1 MKLKM
6 ELKNLKKEIGF
17 NQKLYLDGIRQLKLV
32 GIMGLVVCCAAAML
46 TAMGYHINTSVYVMD
61 ELGNMIRRVPKGL
74 NLFQAHWSLFIT
86 FPVLVPVMTMMLF
99 NFLNHRNASDFYHA
113 IPDTRGSLYI
123 SYSAS
128 ILTWIGAIIGISTL
142 FSVISVSLL
151 PTYYI
156 IWSGV
161 PKVLFLIIS
170 ACVLVMGGVLIAL
183 GLTGTRMSNL
193 MVTLIILFLPRVFVT
208 VIMYILEEMMPFV
221 AWEYSTS
228 LFNPRYDLIAG
239 LPIALFSGI
248 NPFQY
253 GGSGV
258 YSLILGLIY
267 LMVGYVIFIRRKS
280 ESAGHAAISPKLQ
293 GVFRL
298 AVSLMICL
306 LPMYY
311 ISNCWVDLDYLDG
324 ETLFIILVFYV
335 IAVLVYFIYELMTT
349 GKLRAFKK
357 LCRGIGVLA
366 GLNVLL
372 FLVIIG
378 IYGTTIK
385 NTPEADRIDYIMLR
399 GEERDYFKAQLQ
411 QIRIRDEE
419 VAQVTSNALKRAI
432 EKSRSNYYGKY
443 IDQYGNIVETV
454 TQTVA
459 INVGIK
465 TIYRD
470 VLYTKTEWEKVNEY
484 LSERPEYYQVYSDLP
499 AYDSREMSI
508 YCESGNLSL
517 AQVAKIYEVMRE
529 EVKTI
534 DFEEWYTAVN
544 NYYYGNDKYVDY
556 IRLSLSVGTNGYRDT
571 IRLPIL
577 YSMTETLTC
586 YFKELQSASADKNML
601 KDWNIIHEMAD
612 GTYKDGYKTS
622 DLNIFLNGR
631 IVGKKTMLDGIDGQ
645 LEGSN
650 IKNGWETKVSGI
662 VRGGN
667 KESFL
672 TMIDRLFAGEY
683 EIDTQA
689 EAFLIIDIDA
699 NGNAYDA
706 KISTMVSSR
715 AYGKFVIPISDE
727 MPEEIEKLMGEALDK
742 FDQMNK

>member
-1 MKLKM
+1 MKLKR
-6 ELKNLKKEIGF
+6 ELKNMKKEIGF
-17 NQKLYLDGIRQLKLV
+17 NRKLYLDGIRQLRLV
-32 GIMGLVVCCAAAML
+32 GIMGLVVCCAAALL
-46 TAMGYHINTSVYVMD
+46 TAMGYHINTSMYVID
-61 ELGNMIRRVPKGL
+61 ELGNMIRRAPQGL
-74 NLFQAHWSLFIT
+74 TLFQAHWSLVLT
-86 FPVLVPVMTMMLF
+86 FPILVPVMTMMLF

-113 IPDTRGSLYI
+113 IPDTRGTLYI
-123 SYSAS
+123 SYSAA

-142 FSVISVSLL
+142 LSVISVSLL

-161 PKVLFLIIS
+161 PKTLFLIIA

-208 VIMYILEEMMPFV
+208 VVMYILEEMMPFV

-258 YSLILGLIY
+258 YSLILGLVY
-267 LMVGYVIFIRRKS
+267 MTAGYVIFVRRKS

-306 LPMYY
+306 LPMYF
-311 ISNCWVDLDYLDG
+311 ITSCWADSDVLDG

-385 NTPEADRIDYIMLR
+385 NTPEAEKIDYIMIR

-432 EKSRSNYYGKY
+432 ERSRSNYYGNYK
-443 IDQYGNIVETV
+443 DQYGNIVETV
-454 TQTVA
+454 SQTVA
-459 INVGIK
+459 INVGVK

-470 VLYTKTEWEKVNEY
+470 VLYTVTEWNVVSEY
-484 LSERPEYYQVYSDLP
+484 LSRRPEYYQVYCDLP

-508 YCESGNLSL
+508 YCESGNMSS

-534 DFEEWYTAVN
+534 DFEEWYSAVN
-544 NYYYGNDKYVDY
+544 NYYYSNDKYVDY
-556 IRLSLSVGTNGYRDT
+556 IRLSLNVGTTGYRDT

-586 YFKELQSASADKNML
+586 YFNELQSVSADKQML
-601 KDWNIIHEMAD
+601 KDWKIIHEMAD
-612 GTYKDGYKTS
+612 GTYKGGYKTS
-622 DLNIFLNGR
+622 NLDIFLNAR
-631 IVGKKTMLDGIDGQ
+631 IVGKNAMLDGIDGWI
-645 LEGSN
+645 EGFSAEN
-650 IKNGWETKVSGI
+650 NWVIKASGI
-662 VRGGN
+662 VN
-667 KESFL
+667 EKNSESFL
-672 TMIDRLFAGEY
+672 MMIDRLFAGEY

-706 KISTMVSSR
+706 EINTWYSSR
-715 AYGKFVIPISDE
+715 AYGKFVVPISEE
-727 MPEEIEKLMGEALDK
+727 MPKEIKELMGEVLDK
-742 FDQMNK
+742 YEQLNK

>member
-1 MKLKM
+1 
-6 ELKNLKKEIGF
+6 
-17 NQKLYLDGIRQLKLV
+17 
-32 GIMGLVVCCAAAML
+32 
-46 TAMGYHINTSVYVMD
+46 
-61 ELGNMIRRVPKGL
+61 
-74 NLFQAHWSLFIT
+74 
-86 FPVLVPVMTMMLF
+86 MLF

-123 SYSAS
+123 SYVAA
-128 ILTWIGAIIGISTL
+128 IMTWIGAIIGISTL
-142 FSVISVSLL
+142 LSVISVSLL

-156 IWSGV
+156 IWSEV
-161 PKVLFLIIS
+161 PKALFLIIS
-170 ACVLVMGGVLIAL
+170 ACVLVMGGISIAL

-193 MVTLIILFLPRVFVT
+193 LVTLIILFLPRVFVT
-208 VIMYILEEMMPFV
+208 VVMYILEGMMPFV

-239 LPIALFSGI
+239 LPIALLSGI
-248 NPFQY
+248 NPFRY

-258 YSLILGLIY
+258 YSLILGLLY
-267 LMVGYVIFIRRKS
+267 LAAGYVIFVRRKS

-311 ISNCWVDLDYLDG
+311 ITECWVDLDYLDG

-335 IAVLVYFIYELMTT
+335 IAVLAYFIYELMTT

-357 LCRGIGVLA
+357 LCRGIGILA

-385 NTPEADRIDYIMLR
+385 NTPEADKIDYIMIR

-411 QIRIRDEE
+411 QIRIRDDE
-419 VAQVTSNALKRAI
+419 VAQATSNALKRAI
-432 EKSRSNYYGKY
+432 ERSRSNNYYGNY
-443 IDQYGNIVETV
+443 RDQYGNIVETV
-454 TQTVA
+454 NQTVA
-459 INVGIK
+459 INVGMR
-465 TIYRD
+465 TIYRE
-470 VLYTKTEWEKVNEY
+470 VLYTKTEWEIVTEY

-508 YCESGNLSL
+508 YCESGNMSSE
-517 AQVAKIYEVMRE
+517 QVAKIYEVMRE

-534 DFEEWYTAVN
+534 DFEEWYTAVE
-544 NYYYGNDKYVDY
+544 NYYYSSDQFVDY
-556 IRLSLSVGTNGYRDT
+556 IRLSLSVGTTGYRDT

-586 YFKELQSASADKNML
+586 YFKELQSASADKKML
-601 KDWNIIHEMAD
+601 EDWKIIREMAG
-612 GTYKDGYKTS
+612 GTYKGGYKSS
-622 DLNIFLNGR
+622 DLYIFLDAR
-631 IVGKKTMLDGIDGQ
+631 IVGKDAVLDGIDGWI
-645 LEGSN
+645 EGFN
-650 IKNGWETKVSGI
+650 VEDKWETKASGI
-662 VRGGN
+662 IN
-667 KESFL
+667 ESNQESFL
-672 TMIDRLFAGEY
+672 TMTDRLFAGEY

-699 NGNAYDA
+699 NGNAYDEEN
-706 KISTMVSSR
+706 MWYSSR
-715 AYGKFVIPISDE
+715 AYGKFVLPISE
-727 MPEEIEKLMGEALDK
+727 EVPEEIKEVMGEVLSK
-742 FDQMNK
+742 FEELNKEK

>member
-61 ELGNMIRRVPKGL
+61 EFGNMIRRVPKGL

-258 YSLILGLIY
+258 YSLILGLVY
-267 LMVGYVIFIRRKS
+267 LMAGYVIFIRRKS

-385 NTPEADRIDYIMLR
+385 NTPDADRIDYIMLR

-432 EKSRSNYYGKY
+432 ERSRSNYYGKY
-443 IDQYGNIVETV
+443 KDQYGNIVETV
-454 TQTVA
+454 SQTVA
-459 INVGIK
+459 INVGMK

-470 VLYTKTEWEKVNEY
+470 VLYTVTEWNVVSEY
-484 LSERPEYYQVYSDLP
+484 LSQRPEYYQVYSDLP
-499 AYDSREMSI
+499 AYDDKEMSI
-508 YCESGNLSL
+508 YCESGNMS
-517 AQVAKIYEVMRE
+517 ASQVAKIYEVMRE

-534 DFEEWYTAVN
+534 DFEEWYTAIE

-556 IRLSLSVGTNGYRDT
+556 IRLSLSVGTTGYRDT

-586 YFKELQSASADKNML
+586 YFAELQSASADKQML
-601 KDWNIIHEMAD
+601 KDWNMIREMAD
-612 GTYKDGYKTS
+612 GTYKEEYKTS
-622 DLNIFLNGR
+622 DLYIFLNAR
-631 IVGKKTMLDGIDGQ
+631 IVGKKTMLDGIDGS

-650 IKNGWETKVSGI
+650 IENSWRTKASGI
-662 VRGGN
+662 ANEKN

-689 EAFLIIDIDA
+689 DAFLIVEIDA
-699 NGNAYDA
+699 NGNAYHDGDKA
-706 KISTMVSSR
+706 WASSR
-715 AYGKFVIPISDE
+715 AYGKFVIPISDQV
-727 MPEEIEKLMGEALDK
+727 PEEIEELMGEVLDK
-742 FDQMNK
+742 YEQLNK

>member
-6 ELKNLKKEIGF
+6 ELKNWKKEIGF

-46 TAMGYHINTSVYVMD
+46 TAMGYHINTPVYVMD

>member
-221 AWEYSTS
+221 AWEYATS

-544 NYYYGNDKYVDY
+544 NYYYGNYKYVDH

-571 IRLPIL
+571 ICLPIL

-631 IVGKKTMLDGIDGQ
+631 IVGKKMMLDGIDGQ

-650 IKNGWETKVSGI
+650 IKNSWETKVSGI